1 VRTLRTA
8 GPLVLEVADV
18 AELQATG
25 VGEDAGVGVEDP
37 QLWTGT
43 VGRDAAGV
51 GEIAVARDPIWP
63 RFPILA
69 NRHPF
74 WHPVGNGSK
83 ERGG

>member
-1 VRTLRTA
+1 M
-8 GPLVLEVADV
+8 LEVVDV

-69 NRHPF
+69 I
-74 WHPVGNGSK
+74 GSRSGTLWATDPK

>member
-1 VRTLRTA
+1 MISGADLRTA

-18 AELQATG
+18 AELQAT
-25 VGEDAGVGVEDP
+25 GVGVEDP

-51 GEIAVARDPIWP
+51 GEIAVARDPIWL